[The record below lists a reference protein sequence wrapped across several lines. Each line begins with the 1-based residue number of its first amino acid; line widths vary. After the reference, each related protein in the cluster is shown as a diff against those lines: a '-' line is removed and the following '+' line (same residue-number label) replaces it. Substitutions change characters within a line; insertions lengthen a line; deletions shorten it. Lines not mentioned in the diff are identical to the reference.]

1 MTLLLH
7 HFEKIVSK
15 WSKNTQSCDEVYVLN
30 KHAFHDNFS
39 CTWWTLF
46 SVACLCKIPR
56 HNKIITSLAAGAV
69 AGAIAKTTI
78 APLDRTKIN
87 FQSMLMLRI
96 FFSVEEVI
104 HL

>member
-1 MTLLLH
+1 MIILAAPGGL
-7 HFEKIVSK
+7 I
-15 WSKNTQSCDEVYVLN
+15 YI
-30 KHAFHDNFS
+30 
-39 CTWWTLF
+39 F